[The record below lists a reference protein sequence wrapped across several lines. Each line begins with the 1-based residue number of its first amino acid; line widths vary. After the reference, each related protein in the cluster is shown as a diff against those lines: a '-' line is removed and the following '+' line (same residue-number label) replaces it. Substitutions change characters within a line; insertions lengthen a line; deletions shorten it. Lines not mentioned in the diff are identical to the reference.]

1 MSRGWGRPR
10 LLRVTGFPDE
20 VRFLTTSQSR
30 PLALFLRFMLLVMFL
45 LAATWG
51 AHMVREALNLT
62 IMPENEQQFHRAIMM
77 GTLAYVGLLALP
89 FVPGA
94 EIGLAMLA
102 ALGPGIAP
110 LIYVATVASMML
122 AYTIGRFLPISL
134 LERVLSTLRM
144 TRAAGLVARAAPL
157 SQDERLAMVLGDDPG
172 PMLGFGLRYRYIAM
186 ALAVNTPGNSIIG
199 GGGGIMM
206 MAGLSG
212 LFSPVPTFLTIAI
225 AVSPVPLAVIFLGLQ
240 I

>member
-1 MSRGWGRPR
+1 MVFR
-10 LLRVTGFPDE
+10 LILLVAF
-20 VRFLTTSQSR
+20 
-30 PLALFLRFMLLVMFL
+30 LAL
-45 LAATWG
+45 ATWG
-51 AHMVREALNLT
+51 VHLIRDALDLQ
-62 IMPENEQQFHRAIMM
+62 IRPDNEQQVHSAIML
-77 GTLAYVGLLALP
+77 GSVAYVGLLALP

-102 ALGPGIAP
+102 AFGPRIAP
-110 LIYVATVASMML
+110 LIYVATVASMMV
-122 AYTIGRFLPISL
+122 AYTVGRFLPISA
-134 LERVLSTLRM
+134 LERLLFFLRM
-144 TRAAGLVARAAPL
+144 RRAAALVVRAALL
-157 SQDERLAMVLGDDPG
+157 SPEDRLAMLLDGQSPRSIK
-172 PMLGFGLRYRYIAM
+172 LGLRYRYIAV

-212 LFSPVPTFLTIAI
+212 IFSPIATFLTISL